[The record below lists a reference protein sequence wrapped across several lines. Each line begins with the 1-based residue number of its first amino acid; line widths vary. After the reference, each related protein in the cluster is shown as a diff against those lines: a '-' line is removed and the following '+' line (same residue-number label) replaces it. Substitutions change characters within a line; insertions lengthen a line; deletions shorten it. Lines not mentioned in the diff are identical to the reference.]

1 MTLKKNHF
9 FDTDYS
15 KQSRVK
21 IFFANGILRVIWQT
35 VEQIMYFMK
44 FNFKNKNVCD
54 IIQYY
59 YIFCFF
65 FPPNV

>member
-1 MTLKKNHF
+1 MTLKKKHF

-21 IFFANGILRVIWQT
+21 IFFANGIVIWQT

-44 FNFKNKNVCD
+44 FNFKNKNVCV
-54 IIQYY
+54 I
-59 YIFCFF
+59 
-65 FPPNV
+65 